1 MSFLQRKLQKEIQQ
15 WLDKPD
21 IIVILGARQ
30 VGKTSLLS
38 LLAEDMRGLWGDSKN
53 ILIFNL
59 ENADHLTAL
68 NRDPKYFKEY
78 LIFSGA
84 DPKKDFVVMIDEIQY
99 LDDPSHF
106 LKYVADMEPSIKLI
120 ITGSTSIQIKKF
132 KDGLTGRKKAFHLFP
147 LDFQEFVLFKGKQH
161 LVSVLKEF
169 NFKNI
174 ISNHT
179 KIDPQRIL
187 PFKNELETLFEEY
200 ILYGGYPKVAL
211 AGSREEKLRE
221 LEELFKTYELKDVN
235 ILFNVENITA
245 FKNLFRLMAGNTGN
259 LLNINEVSGT
269 LGIGRDTVKRYLEI
283 LENTFIIHCLPPFHR
298 NIRKELTK
306 MPKLFFLDT
315 GMRNFAIRNFSE
327 LGFRPDRGSLFEGAI
342 FSELY
347 KNLGIIDQMFF
358 WRTLSKNEV
367 DFILT
372 GEQKAAIEIKLSPDS
387 QLRQPAGL
395 RAFREIYPD
404 FKYVVATMNQ
414 FAHNEGVYYLPGW
427 MI

>member
-1 MSFLQRKLQKEIQQ
+1 
-15 WLDKPD
+15 
-21 IIVILGARQ
+21 
-30 VGKTSLLS
+30 
-38 LLAEDMRGLWGDSKN
+38 
-53 ILIFNL
+53 
-59 ENADHLTAL
+59 
-68 NRDPKYFKEY
+68 
-78 LIFSGA
+78 
-84 DPKKDFVVMIDEIQY
+84 MIDEIQY

-235 ILFNVENITA
+235 IL
-245 FKNLFRLMAGNTGN
+245 LM
-259 LLNINEVSGT
+259 
-269 LGIGRDTVKRYLEI
+269 
-283 LENTFIIHCLPPFHR
+283 
-298 NIRKELTK
+298 
-306 MPKLFFLDT
+306 
-315 GMRNFAIRNFSE
+315 
-327 LGFRPDRGSLFEGAI
+327 
-342 FSELY
+342 
-347 KNLGIIDQMFF
+347 
-358 WRTLSKNEV
+358 
-367 DFILT
+367 
-372 GEQKAAIEIKLSPDS
+372 
-387 QLRQPAGL
+387 
-395 RAFREIYPD
+395 
-404 FKYVVATMNQ
+404 
-414 FAHNEGVYYLPGW
+414 
-427 MI
+427 